1 MIKVVGLI
9 SALLFVSAPGGLQA
23 ASGDQDFYK
32 GKTIRIIVGFAA
44 GGGFDVYAR
53 TIARHMPKHLPGH
66 PSMIVDNMTGAGSR
80 LAANYLYK
88 ASAPDGLTSA
98 ISSVRFCS
106 NRFWAIRGSSLTA
119 GNSSGSAHP

>member
-9 SALLFVSAPGGLQA
+9 SALLFVSAPRGLQA

-53 TIARHMPKHLPGH
+53 TIARHMPKHLPPH
-66 PSMIVDNMTGAGSR
+66 AE
-80 LAANYLYK
+80 
-88 ASAPDGLTSA
+88 ASAR
-98 ISSVRFCS
+98 SSFDDR
-106 NRFWAIRGSSLTA
+106 R
-119 GNSSGSAHP
+119 